1 MSDTKYNGW
10 TNWETWNANL
20 WIDNDWRMSESFALQ
35 AGDLLSSY
43 EPDEAIERLSG
54 RIEEYFRQQMPETN
68 GFFDDVIGMA
78 MREVN
83 WREIAKHYIQEFE
96 METETYDEY
105 GVNTKNT
112 FNTKPQEA

>member
-1 MSDTKYNGW
+1 MLG
-10 TNWETWNANL
+10 
-20 WIDNDWRMSESFALQ
+20 
-35 AGDLLSSY
+35 SY
-43 EPDEAIERLSG
+43 ESDEAIERLSG

-83 WREIAKHYIQEFE
+83 WREIAKHYVQEFE

-112 FNTKPQEA
+112 FNTKLQGA

>member
-1 MSDTKYNGW
+1 MSTYNGW

-54 RIEEYFRQQMPETN
+54 RIEEYFREQMPETKRCTKERCVALSN
-68 GFFDDVIGMA
+68 GFFDDVINMA
-78 MREVN
+78 MRDVN
-83 WREIAKHYIQEFE
+83 WREIAKHYVQEWALQ
-96 METETYDEY
+96 ETE
-105 GVNTKNT
+105 
-112 FNTKPQEA
+112 